1 MRSLLWYDWP
11 FILRHRRQL
20 KSLDNIL
27 AITHGAPLSWLQLL
41 STLRPSEQVFTGVLD
56 PGDGLD
62 RLIGQIHQSQH
73 FLNANISYLLQT
85 ANSNYDDLIGL
96 LDGLTEQ
103 AGYWGAK
110 QVLADLDTDSPWF
123 PIFRR
128 ASFSILSKER
138 VYRCTDLDCFKSNHT
153 GRWQIWSGDDIPAIR
168 SLYLTLV
175 PPLIQTVEPM
185 TRRAMLGLVHYDQKG
200 NLQAYADLVYGPK
213 GAWVLPIIH
222 PQIKDNI
229 TDVLAQMILALPGLN
244 SRPVYIT
251 ARSYQPWLEHALD
264 DLALEPGPE
273 QTLLIRY
280 LALRQRVKSELSFSS
295 IENGKPEPTM
305 PILPLTQQRD

>member
-1 MRSLLWYDWP
+1 LEP
-11 FILRHRRQL
+11 
-20 KSLDNIL
+20 
-27 AITHGAPLSWLQLL
+27 
-41 STLRPSEQVFTGVLD
+41 E
-56 PGDGLD
+56 DGMD
-62 RLIGQIHQSQH
+62 RLIGQIHQSQNV
-73 FLNANISYLLQT
+73 LNAHISYLLKT
-85 ANSNYDDLIGL
+85 EISESDELIGL

-103 AGYWGAK
+103 AGQWGAK
-110 QVLADLDTDSPWF
+110 QVLADLETDSAWF

-128 ASFSILSKER
+128 AGFSILSKER
-138 VYRCTDLDCFKSNHT
+138 VYRCSDRGCFKSNHT
-153 GRWQIWSGDDIPAIR
+153 GNWQTWSGVDIPSIR

-175 PPLIQTVEPM
+175 PPLIQTVEPV

-229 TDVLAQMILALPGLN
+229 TDILAQMILALPGLN
-244 SRPVYIT
+244 GRPVYIT

-264 DLALEPGPE
+264 DLELDPGPE
-273 QTLLIRY
+273 QTLLVRY
-280 LALRQRVKSELSFSS
+280 LTLRQRVKPELSYAAL
-295 IENGKPEPTM
+295 ENGKPEPTI